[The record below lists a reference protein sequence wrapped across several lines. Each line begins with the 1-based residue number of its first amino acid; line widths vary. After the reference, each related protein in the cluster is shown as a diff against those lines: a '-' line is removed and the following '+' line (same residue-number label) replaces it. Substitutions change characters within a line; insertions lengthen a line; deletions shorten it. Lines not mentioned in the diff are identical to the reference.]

1 MAFQKPKKQ
10 PQFQDLIGILAQTK
24 KSDNPLYQTVEEI
37 INRLTQFQQVTL
49 AEIASINDSINNVLS
64 EITQITEVTNII
76 NPPMPYFPDGGSSG
90 DGEGEM
96 GPPGPRGPQGPPG
109 PTGPIGVGGV
119 AMPLWIDPEFDY
131 IEPFPQTNV
140 NNYSQQNVNGSWK
153 FTQGRTD
160 FDAPDVGLYFRNSVG
175 ALDEKIWRYFL
186 NGQSFFI
193 QATNDIIS
201 TASTAMVLR
210 RVAALA
216 TAVEVNAQ
224 LLLLNAAT
232 PIFRL
237 SDSGGGADVKNWRWL
252 ISGGTLFLQ
261 TVNDADSVAA
271 NAYTVGRTGT
281 VVQDHAFYTNG
292 LVRTSLDVNGL
303 LNHVYGLALSGEGTG
318 SIGADQ
324 TAWNPTGLGTT
335 FLINFVVTGA
345 FVIRGILAQANGYT
359 VVFRNRTSSANTTS
373 ITHEDAAASAA
384 NRIQCPNNA
393 TLTINPG
400 DSVILR
406 YNTNDL
412 RWQVVGAAL

>member
-49 AEIASINDSINNVLS
+49 AEIANINQSINDVLS
-64 EITQITEVTNII
+64 EITNITQVTNVI
-76 NPPMPYFPDGGSSG
+76 NPLMPFFPDGEG
-90 DGEGEM
+90 DGESGEM
-96 GPPGPRGPQGPPG
+96 GPPGPRGLQGPPG
-109 PTGPIGVGGV
+109 PTGPIGSGSL
-119 AMPLWIDPEFDY
+119 PTLLWIDPEPDPV
-131 IEPFPQTNV
+131 EPFPHTNID
-140 NNYSQQNVNGSWK
+140 NFSQQNVNGSWK

-160 FDAPDVGLYFRNSVG
+160 FDGANVGLYFRNSIG

-193 QATNDIIS
+193 QATDDAIS

-210 RVAALA
+210 RVAAVA
-216 TAVEVNAQ
+216 TAVEINAQ

-271 NAYTVGRTGT
+271 NAYTISRATT
-281 VVQDHAFYTNG
+281 VVQEHVWYTNG
-292 LVRTSLDVNGL
+292 LARTSLDVNGL

-345 FVIRGILAQANGYT
+345 FVIRGILAQVNGYT
-359 VVFRNRTSSANTTS
+359 VVLRNRTSSANTTS

-384 NRIQCPNNA
+384 NRVQCPGSA

-412 RWQVVGAAL
+412 RWQVIGAAL